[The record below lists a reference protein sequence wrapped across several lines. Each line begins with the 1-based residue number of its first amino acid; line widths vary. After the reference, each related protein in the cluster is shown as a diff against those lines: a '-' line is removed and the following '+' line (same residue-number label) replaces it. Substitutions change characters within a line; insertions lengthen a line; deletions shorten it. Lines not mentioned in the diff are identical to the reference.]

1 MHGNRHLEF
10 CWEGKALCFQRTQ
23 GGEIH
28 RLSFFSPSSSQKE
41 RNLNKSRRL
50 PVKSRATH
58 EDDEWQKPDDV
69 TQHTASDSAGGL
81 LE

>member
-1 MHGNRHLEF
+1 MCTEIDILL
-10 CWEGKALCFQRTQ
+10 EGKALCFQRTQ

-41 RNLNKSRRL
+41 KNLNKSRRL

-58 EDDEWQKPDDV
+58 EDGEWQKPDDV

-81 LE
+81 LD